1 MLPPTLSHAA
11 LLLPLILSTSATPL
25 AASKSANPPNCR
37 FAHDY
42 TQASILKN
50 PEPFAQDL
58 LYWEGK
64 FHADNVGYNGNNGM
78 TFDGTLLD
86 QVTGLPTKKNAFSA
100 ASKEVQPFKS
110 LPTWPF
116 ADVRPT
122 VSPIHALRARHL
134 WFRRRG
140 TLPVPGQA
148 KRRTYDCS

>member
-11 LLLPLILSTSATPL
+11 LLLPLILSASATPL
-25 AASKSANPPNCR
+25 AASKPAKTPNCR

-100 ASKEVQPFKS
+100 ASKEVQ
-110 LPTWPF
+110 L
-116 ADVRPT
+116 
-122 VSPIHALRARHL
+122 
-134 WFRRRG
+134 
-140 TLPVPGQA
+140 
-148 KRRTYDCS
+148 

>member
-1 MLPPTLSHAA
+1 MLPPTLSHGA
-11 LLLPLILSTSATPL
+11 LLLPLILSASATPL
-25 AASKSANPPNCR
+25 AASKSANSPPNCR

-100 ASKEVQPFKS
+100 ASKEVQPFES
-110 LPTWPF
+110 LSTWPF
-116 ADVRPT
+116 ADIKPT
-122 VSPIHALRARHL
+122 VSPIHALRARYL
-134 WFRRRG
+134 WFRGRG
-140 TLPVPGQA
+140 TLPVSRQA
-148 KRRTYDCS
+148 KRRT